1 MLKRLS
7 SLFETNLFF
16 FFLLFFK
23 NTQWSWNLYRIDW
36 KLCLLGTFQPIPV
49 PCMCV
54 SLQNIVTKRVKD
66 VYINSVH
73 KNVIPLVF
81 ALNTRTRYD
90 SQTDHL
96 KRYDY
101 TTRHIRIMSKLKEL
115 LIQITRVSECL
126 YVNISWN
133 GRERRI

>member
-1 MLKRLS
+1 
-7 SLFETNLFF
+7 
-16 FFLLFFK
+16 
-23 NTQWSWNLYRIDW
+23 
-36 KLCLLGTFQPIPV
+36 
-49 PCMCV
+49 MCV

-96 KRYDY
+96 RRNDY
-101 TTRHIRIMSKLKEL
+101 MIRHIRIMSKLKEL